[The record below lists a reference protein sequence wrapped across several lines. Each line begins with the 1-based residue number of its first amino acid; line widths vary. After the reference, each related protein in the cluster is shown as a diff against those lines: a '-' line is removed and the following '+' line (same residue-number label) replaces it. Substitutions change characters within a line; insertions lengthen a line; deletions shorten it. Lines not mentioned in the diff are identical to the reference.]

1 MGLARLAN
9 RVRLVGLVHDD
20 PNNPLIHQE
29 LPGGSINDVYNP
41 KTGKTWMNK
50 NLGATRVATSPTD
63 AAAFGDLYQ
72 WGRLTDGHEK
82 RTSGTTTN
90 VSSSNVPGH
99 GNFILRPNF
108 PAPFSWNLPISNNL
122 WQGVNGPNNPCP
134 SGYRIPTDGELAAER
149 LSWVTDDAAG
159 AFASPLKWT
168 LAGNRTYANGQIIN
182 SGLRGSYWSSH
193 VICTLPTEA
202 QVLVI
207 IINFRMELL
216 FDALKT
222 K

>member
-1 MGLARLAN
+1 MPWA
-9 RVRLVGLVHDD
+9 
-20 PNNPLIHQE
+20 
-29 LPGGSINDVYNP
+29 
-41 KTGKTWMNK
+41 
-50 NLGATRVATSPTD
+50 GATRVATSPTD

-168 LAGNRTYANGQIIN
+168 VAGNRTYANGQIIN

-193 VICTLPTEA
+193 VAGSMASYMYITNGSSSPSNNYQLSDGASVRC
-202 QVLVI
+202 I
-207 IINFRMELL
+207 KN
-216 FDALKT
+216 
-222 K
+222 